1 MGQKISSLC
10 EDQPDTRPKEVKS
23 KLVVWGDYYNPDTR
37 VVLACLKLAGVAH
50 EQVMMNTLAN
60 EHKEAK
66 VGYDKVNPSG

>member
-1 MGQKISSLC
+1 M
-10 EDQPDTRPKEVKS
+10 
-23 KLVVWGDYYNPDTR
+23 VVWGDYYNPDTR